1 MYANLELYIDGQ
13 WLNGDGRAGEDVINP
28 ATEKPLARLPHAS
41 TADLDRALEAAKK
54 GFAVWRAVS
63 PYERAKVMR
72 KAADLMR
79 ERHETIAKILV
90 QEEGKAYPEA
100 RAEVRTSAD
109 IIDWYAE
116 EGRRA
121 YGRIV
126 PGSFKGIRQIVVQE
140 PVGIVAAFT
149 PWNFPALTPAR
160 KIGGALAAGCSLILK
175 ASEETPGTCVEM
187 VRCFA
192 DAGLPP
198 GVLNLVFGVPANI
211 SEHLIAND
219 DVRKISFTGSI
230 PVGKHLAAL
239 AAKSMKRATME
250 LGGHSP
256 VVVFADADA
265 EKSADTIAAY
275 KYRNAGQ
282 VCISPTRFYV
292 QEPIYDRFLA
302 RFTDYAKSLKL
313 GDGLEKGVGMGPLA
327 NARRIDAMDSFV
339 NDAKARGG
347 KIATGGQRRGNQ
359 GYFYEPTVITDVPD
373 DSKIM
378 TQEPFGP
385 LAPVVTF
392 KTFDEVVE
400 RANSLPYG
408 LAAYAFTGSA
418 QTANMIGDALQ
429 SGMVGVN
436 SINVSTPETPF
447 GGIKES
453 GYGSEGGLEGLQ
465 AYLNT
470 KFISQA

>member
-1 MYANLELYIDGQ
+1 MYANLQLFIDGE

-28 ATEKPLARLPHAS
+28 ATEKPLAHLPHAG

-54 GFAVWRAVS
+54 GFAVWRATS
-63 PYERAKVMR
+63 AYDRAKIMR

-79 ERHETIAKILV
+79 ERYDAISKILV
-90 QEEGKAYPEA
+90 QEEGKPYPEA
-100 RAEVRTSAD
+100 RAEVLTSAD
-109 IIDWYAE
+109 IIEWYAE

-126 PGSFKGIRQIVVQE
+126 PGRGKGLRQIVVQE

-149 PWNFPALTPAR
+149 PWNFPVLTPAR
-160 KIGGALAAGCSLILK
+160 KIGGALAAGCALILK
-175 ASEETPGTCVEM
+175 ASEETPGACVEM

-192 DAGLPP
+192 DATMPA
-198 GVLNLVFGVPANI
+198 GVLNLVFGVPAII
-211 SEHLIAND
+211 SEHLIAKD
-219 DVRKISFTGSI
+219 EVRKISFTGSI

-239 AAKSMKRATME
+239 AAKGMKRATME
-250 LGGHSP
+250 LGGHAP
-256 VVVFADADA
+256 VVVFADADP

-292 QEPIYDRFLA
+292 QEPVYGRFLA
-302 RFTDYAKSLKL
+302 RFAEYAKSLKL
-313 GDGLEKGVGMGPLA
+313 GDGLQRGVAMGPLA
-327 NARRIDAMDSFV
+327 NARRIDAMETFV
-339 NDAKARGG
+339 NDAKDRGG
-347 KIATGGQRRGNQ
+347 KIVTGGQRRGNQ

-373 DSKIM
+373 DCKVM

-400 RANSLPYG
+400 RANALPYG
-408 LAAYAFTGSA
+408 LAAYAFTGSGH
-418 QTANMIGDALQ
+418 TANLIGEALQ
-429 SGMVGVN
+429 SGMVGIN
-436 SINVSTPETPF
+436 SIAVSTPETPF
-447 GGIKES
+447 GGVKES
-453 GYGSEGGLEGLQ
+453 GYGSEGGIEGLQ

>member
-13 WLNGDGRAGEDVINP
+13 WLNGDGRTGEDVINP

-41 TADLDRALEAAKK
+41 PADLDRALEAAKK

-211 SEHLIAND
+211 SEHVIAND

>member
-109 IIDWYAE
+109 IIEWYAE

>member
-13 WLNGDGRAGEDVINP
+13 WLNGDGRTGEDVINP

-41 TADLDRALEAAKK
+41 PADLDRALEAAKK

-109 IIDWYAE
+109 IIEWYAE

-256 VVVFADADA
+256 VVVFADADP

-292 QEPIYDRFLA
+292 QEPVYDRFLA